1 MSTTPSTSNPW
12 QLARRAERMNPS
24 VIREI
29 LKVTE
34 RPGIISFAGGLPSAK
49 TFPVTE
55 FASACATVLRND
67 AQAALQYAASEGFG
81 PLLQMVA
88 ERLPWKVDPGQILI
102 TTGSQQ
108 GLDLVAKVLID
119 TGSRVLVETPT
130 YLGAL
135 QAFTPMEP
143 EIVSVRSDDAGVDI
157 EDLTAKCRP
166 GTWGSEKGRS
176 ENGGSEKWAV
186 EQWGSDPNSGQSP
199 VRSASTGPKLGSDPH
214 FSASTSNKLE
224 SDPHSPRFLY
234 VLPNFQNPTGRT
246 MTEARRAALVQRAAE
261 LGLPLVED
269 NPYGDLWFDTPP
281 PLPLTA
287 RNPDGCIYLG
297 SFSKVLAPGLRLGFL
312 VAPKAVFPK
321 LLQAKQAADLHSPG
335 FNQRM
340 IAEVMK
346 GGFLDRHVPTIRAL
360 YKSQRDAMLAAL
372 EREMPQGDGD
382 EDSRMTWNKPEGGM
396 FLWARL
402 PKGMNA
408 VELLP
413 KAVDKGVAFVPGL
426 AFFADNADPR
436 SLRLSFVTPSVPEI
450 ERGVAALAAAVREN
464 MPVFA

>member
-1 MSTTPSTSNPW
+1 MNW
-12 QLARRAERMNPS
+12 QMAARAQKMNPS

-34 RPGIISFAGGLPSAK
+34 KPGIISFAGGLPSPK
-49 TFPVTE
+49 TFPIAA
-55 FASACATVLRND
+55 FAEACAKVLRED
-67 AQAALQYAASEGFG
+67 GQAALQYAASEGFA
-81 PLLQMVA
+81 PLREMVA
-88 ERLPWKVDPGQILI
+88 AMLPWQVDPAQVLI

-108 GLDLVAKVLID
+108 GLDLVAKILID
-119 TGSRVLVETPT
+119 AGSRVLAETPT

-143 EIVSVRSDDAGVDI
+143 DIISVACDDEGADLADLAGK
-157 EDLTAKCRP
+157 AA
-166 GTWGSEKGRS
+166 G
-176 ENGGSEKWAV
+176 A
-186 EQWGSDPNSGQSP
+186 
-199 VRSASTGPKLGSDPH
+199 
-214 FSASTSNKLE
+214 
-224 SDPHSPRFLY
+224 RFFY

-246 MTEARRAALVQRAAE
+246 MSEARRAALSDQAAR
-261 LGLPLVED
+261 LGLPIVED

-287 RNPDGCIYLG
+287 RNPDGCVYLG

-312 VAPKAVFPK
+312 VAPKSLYPK

-340 IAEVMK
+340 VAEVMK
-346 GGFLDRHVPTIRAL
+346 DGFLAHHVPTIRAL

-372 EREMPQGDGD
+372 AREMPDD
-382 EDSRMTWNKPEGGM
+382 VRWNKPAGGM

-402 PKGMNA
+402 PEGMRA

-413 KAVDKGVAFVPGL
+413 RAVEKNVAFVPGA
-426 AFFADNADPR
+426 AFYADGADER
-436 SLRLSFVTPSVPEI
+436 SLRLSFVTASVQQI
-450 ERGVAALAAAVREN
+450 NTGVAALAAAIRESRPAQAS
-464 MPVFA
+464 PVQAQDNRNKTIMEAK